1 VTVVQVIFAAGY
13 LTLLGLFIR
22 FVCRRLP
29 GGRSKR
35 DLNICRDIWPD
46 PPSARVIEAQQRID
60 TAKQKKQEEQ

>member
-46 PPSARVIEAQQRID
+46 PPSARVIETQWRLD
-60 TAKQKKQEEQ
+60 TAKQNKEEQ